1 MSNAKTVT
9 LFRQRRKDN
18 LIKLCGGKCVLCGY
32 NKCSA
37 GLEFHHI
44 NPETKKFGLSS
55 GNCHKIEDDIAEVK
69 KCILICANCHREI
82 HSGFYQGEDLFK
94 YQVINKEF
102 EQELLT
108 TNKAEQRFCLDCGRP
123 ITRYSKSGLCSS
135 CVKKH
140 KAKIKVENKP
150 NRQELK
156 KLIRSLPFTKIGE
169 MYHVSDNAIRKW
181 CDKENLPRTKKV
193 IEAYTDEQ
201 WSKI

>member
-1 MSNAKTVT
+1 MSSAERVT

-18 LIKLCGGKCVLCGY
+18 LIRLCGGKCVLCGY
-32 NKCSA
+32 NKCNA

-82 HSGFYQGEDLFK
+82 HNGFYQGEDLFK
-94 YQVINKEF
+94 YQFIDKDF

-108 TNKAEQRFCLDCGRP
+108 TNKAEQRFCLDCGKP
-123 ITRYSKSGLCSS
+123 ITPYSKSGLCTS
-135 CVKKH
+135 CVQKH
-140 KAKIKVENKP
+140 RQKVENKP

-156 KLIRSLPFTKIGE
+156 DLIRSLPFTQIAEK
-169 MYHVSDNAIRKW
+169 YHVSDNAVRKW
-181 CDKENLPRTKKV
+181 CDKVNLPRTKKV

-201 WSKI
+201 WLKI

>member
-1 MSNAKTVT
+1 MSNVETVT

-18 LIKLCGGKCVLCGY
+18 LIKLCGGKCALCGY
-32 NKCSA
+32 NRCSA

-69 KCILICANCHREI
+69 KCILICANCHREV
-82 HSGFYQGEDLFK
+82 HNGFYQGEDLFK
-94 YQVINKEF
+94 YQFIDKDF

-108 TNKAEQRFCLDCGRP
+108 TNKAEQRFCSDCGKP
-123 ITRYSKSGLCSS
+123 ITRYSKSGLCIS
-135 CVKKH
+135 CVQKH
-140 KAKIKVENKP
+140 RVKVENKP
-150 NRQELK
+150 NREELK
-156 KLIRSLPFTKIGE
+156 SLIRSLPFTQIAE
-169 MYHVSDNAIRKW
+169 MYHVSDNAVRKW